1 MEQNRPEEKTI
12 IEKALSRGQE
22 VSFPVEEAPAKIKLS
37 LGGTRDK
44 HPEGTGAKPSVL
56 SVYRVSELPEVNGQR
71 TYDGYIIDPT
81 CVYIVVSDEHHDL
94 SDPTDITG
102 IKGIRS
108 DDQVVIGRGHSR
120 FPNLYSNMSVS
131 RQHLCISTDK
141 DGVLTIKDTSTYGT
155 VVSYERLE
163 HQGDSG
169 GWDSLRHYAPPSS
182 DREQS
187 QTPERNELDD
197 FSERIQFLAQ
207 PLGTDIDGN
216 RFNKPSKQAQERESK
231 NLRELWD
238 VILSPTATDEQRER
252 AHQDYARRQLSE
264 GIRGRDKVSIKGFY
278 SSMNWLK
285 GLAGTNI
292 KSIIDEYA
300 SYGVETGF
308 DGFKETINEIRRNHQ
323 LRCQLLEFFG
333 KKLEAIRELSPYSLP
348 ERVYYDDPGN
358 LKHPNHPGYS
368 DKMTS
373 SEYAAVLALS
383 MIDGSFDPDS
393 EDDMESDTRKDGTP
407 ICGQHREAAW
417 KILFDVKADLRLQD
431 NLYQEGCLL

>member
-12 IEKALSRGQE
+12 IEKSLSRGQE
-22 VSFPVEEAPAKIKLS
+22 VSFSAEEAPAKIELS
-37 LGGTRDK
+37 LGGARDK
-44 HPEGTGAKPSVL
+44 HPEGTGAKPATL
-56 SVYRVSELPEVNGQR
+56 SIYKVSELPKVNDQYV
-71 TYDGYIIDPT
+71 YDGYIIDPT
-81 CVYIVVSDEHHDL
+81 CAYIVASDEYHDL
-94 SDPTDITG
+94 SDPANITG

-108 DDQVVIGRGHSR
+108 DDQIVIGRGHDR
-120 FPNLYSNMSVS
+120 FPNLYSNTSVS
-131 RQHLCISTDK
+131 RQHLHISTDEN
-141 DGVLTIKDTSTYGT
+141 GTLTIKDTSTYGT
-155 VVSYERLE
+155 VVSYERPE

-169 GWDSLRHYAPPSS
+169 GWGSLRHYAPPSS
-182 DREQS
+182 QERS
-187 QTPERNELDD
+187 LTPERNELDD

-216 RFNKPSKQAQERESK
+216 RFNEPPMQAQKRESK

-238 VILSPTATDEQRER
+238 VILSPTATDEQREQ
-252 AHQDYARRQLSE
+252 AHQTYARRQLSE
-264 GIRGRDKVSIKGFY
+264 GIKGRDKVSIKGFY

-292 KSIIDEYA
+292 KGIIDEHAPYD
-300 SYGVETGF
+300 VETGF
-308 DGFKETINEIRRNHQ
+308 DGFKKTINEIRRNHQ

>member
-1 MEQNRPEEKTI
+1 
-12 IEKALSRGQE
+12 
-22 VSFPVEEAPAKIKLS
+22 
-37 LGGTRDK
+37 
-44 HPEGTGAKPSVL
+44 
-56 SVYRVSELPEVNGQR
+56 
-71 TYDGYIIDPT
+71 
-81 CVYIVVSDEHHDL
+81 
-94 SDPTDITG
+94 
-102 IKGIRS
+102 
-108 DDQVVIGRGHSR
+108 
-120 FPNLYSNMSVS
+120 MSVS

-407 ICGQHREAAW
+407 ICGQHREAAHVV
-417 KILFDVKADLRLQD
+417 LASCCRQD
-431 NLYQEGCLL
+431 SSE